1 MSPVAPPSDY
11 QLVLPDG
18 WFRIDLE
25 PGTREQAA
33 AALIERQFRGADDI
47 PHLKAEARDKLLVT
61 AADAYGNGGIELY
74 VSLQAAAG
82 MPLPAALV
90 VTLTPPH
97 PDERVT
103 VTPELLAATLAATAE
118 PGGAAADGGE
128 ITTVELAAGRAVRV
142 RRFDP
147 PVTRLDLHVPIP
159 DSGAWLLLSF
169 STPLAP
175 LADALVGMFDA
186 VAGTL
191 RWMS

>member
-1 MSPVAPPSDY
+1 MSPTSPTSPPGPPSDY
-11 QLVLPDG
+11 RLVLPDG

-25 PGTREQAA
+25 PGTREKAVT
-33 AALIERQFRGADDI
+33 ALVERQFRGADDI
-47 PHLKAEARDKLLVT
+47 PHLKAEARDKLLAT
-61 AADAYGNGGIELY
+61 AAGAFGNGGIELY

-82 MPLPAALV
+82 LPLPAALV

-103 VTPELLAATLAATAE
+103 VTPELLAATLPA
-118 PGGAAADGGE
+118 GGADVTIA
-128 ITTVELAAGRAVRV
+128 ELPAGRAVRV

-147 PVTRLDLHVPIP
+147 PVTSLDLHVPVP
-159 DSGAWLLLSF
+159 DSSAWLLLSF

-191 RWMS
+191 RWTS